1 MNNKVTILDYGFGNV
16 FSLANALKFLNVNVD
31 ISNDPSHL
39 IKSDRIIITGVC
51 AFNACIDKMNE
62 KGLDE
67 FLIKYA
73 ELGRP
78 ILGICIGMQ
87 ILFDSSNEFSECKGL
102 SLIKGNIKEIPNKTK
117 EGKNLKVPHM
127 GWSELLPA
135 NSMDNWNDG
144 IMKSIKPSM
153 SAYFAHSYSAQ
164 NMNSKNIVAET
175 SYGGNKLS
183 AVVQNDNIFGC
194 QFHPEK
200 SHNLGLKILENY
212 LNI

>member
-31 ISNDPSHL
+31 ISNDPNHL

-51 AFNACIDKMNE
+51 AFNACIDKMKE
-62 KGLDE
+62 KRLDE

-78 ILGICIGMQ
+78 ILGICFGMQ

-164 NMNSKNIVAET
+164 NMNVENIVAET
-175 SYGGNKLS
+175 SYGGNKLN

>member
-31 ISNDPSHL
+31 ISNDPNHL

-51 AFNACIDKMNE
+51 AFNACIDKMKE

-102 SLIKGNIKEIPNKTK
+102 SLIKGEIKEIPNKTN

-135 NSMDNWNDG
+135 NSMDDWNDS
-144 IMKSIKPSM
+144 IMKSI
-153 SAYFAHSYSAQ
+153 
-164 NMNSKNIVAET
+164 
-175 SYGGNKLS
+175 
-183 AVVQNDNIFGC
+183 
-194 QFHPEK
+194 
-200 SHNLGLKILENY
+200 Y
-212 LNI
+212 LYL

>member
-16 FSLANALKFLNVNVD
+16 FSLANALKFLNVNAY
-31 ISNDPSHL
+31 ISNDPNHL

-51 AFNACIDKMNE
+51 AFNACIDKMKE
-62 KGLDE
+62 KRLDE

-164 NMNSKNIVAET
+164 NMNVENIVAET
-175 SYGGNKLS
+175 SYGGNKLN

>member
-1 MNNKVTILDYGFGNV
+1 MSNNVTILDYGFGNV
-16 FSLANALKFLNVNVD
+16 FSLANALKFLNLNVD
-31 ISNDPSHL
+31 ISSDPNHL

-51 AFNACIDKMNE
+51 AFKACIDKMKE

-67 FLIKYA
+67 FLIRYA

-102 SLIKGNIKEIPNKTK
+102 SLIKGDIKEIPEKTK
-117 EGKNLKVPHM
+117 EGKNLKIPHM
-127 GWSELLPA
+127 GWSELLPV
-135 NSMDNWNDG
+135 NNTDYWDDG
-144 IMKSIKPSM
+144 IMKSIRPSM

-164 NMNSKNIVAET
+164 NMNAKNVVAET
-175 SYGGNKLS
+175 FYGGNKLN
-183 AVVQNDNIFGC
+183 AVVRNDNIFGC

-200 SHNLGLKILENY
+200 SHNLGLKILKNFLY
-212 LNI
+212 I